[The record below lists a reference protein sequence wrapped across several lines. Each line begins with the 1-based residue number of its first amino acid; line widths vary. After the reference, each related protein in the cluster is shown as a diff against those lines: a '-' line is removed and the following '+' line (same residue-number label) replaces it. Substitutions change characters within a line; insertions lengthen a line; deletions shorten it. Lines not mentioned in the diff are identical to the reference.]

1 MYCRECGNELQS
13 NAVRCS
19 KCSTQVGYGVNYCH
33 NCGYNTNA
41 KLEFCRNCGAKLSN
55 KVSVQK
61 QTQKINELNMQS
73 KKTKKMVKVFKRLSI
88 SCVVIFLCLVAFL
101 VLRPQPANIPD
112 ARKADEF
119 LKVGNVY
126 YYDSS
131 YVSEEVASYWAQSR
145 AIISYI
151 VCSIFAFIVSFISK
165 IVLQNKYNRL
175 IATIKKE
182 KKNVL

>member
-1 MYCRECGNELQS
+1 M
-13 NAVRCS
+13 
-19 KCSTQVGYGVNYCH
+19 
-33 NCGYNTNA
+33 
-41 KLEFCRNCGAKLSN
+41 
-55 KVSVQK
+55 
-61 QTQKINELNMQS
+61 
-73 KKTKKMVKVFKRLSI
+73 
-88 SCVVIFLCLVAFL
+88 AFL

-151 VCSIFAFIVSFISK
+151 VCSIFAFIVSIISK